1 MYSSILSKNL
11 KLFHIIILV
20 SNIEILKCN
29 LFFLIL
35 EDYRAGCRQSL
46 LCNFRL
52 IITIINL
59 IHNPYF
65 NPK

>member
-1 MYSSILSKNL
+1 MYSILSKNL

-20 SNIEILKCN
+20 SNLEILKCN

-35 EDYRAGCRQSL
+35 EDYRAGCRQLL

-52 IITIINL
+52 ISTKVNL